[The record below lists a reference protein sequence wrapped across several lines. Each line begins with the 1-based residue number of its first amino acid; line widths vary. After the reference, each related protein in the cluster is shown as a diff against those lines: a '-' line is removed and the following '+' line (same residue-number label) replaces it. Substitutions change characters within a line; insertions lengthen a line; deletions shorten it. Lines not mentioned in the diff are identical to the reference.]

1 VPPQPS
7 KPFFSLV
14 VATIGRTEELGQL
27 FASIRDQGSAVEV
40 IVVDQNPD
48 DRLRPYV
55 DDLRGSVACKH
66 IHEAGHGV
74 SWARNRGLAEAAG
87 DLVAF
92 PDDDCSYPPG
102 LLSRVA
108 DWLRANPSYGL
119 LAVGSV
125 DAMGIPSGN
134 RWVQS
139 SCDIRPHNAFRTTF
153 CSSLFFRRSA
163 MAAHVRFDER
173 IGPGSRTPFGCGDE
187 TDFVLNLRH
196 HGLRGRF
203 ERGMKI
209 VHPRRDMLTSDV
221 SQDRAIGYGRGMG
234 HVLRKHSLHA
244 LWAALVTYDLARYG
258 LVRARGN
265 RGAAQLCLAHAKGLV
280 SGFTA
285 SVSASST

>member
-55 DDLRGSVACKH
+55 EDLRGSVACKH

-108 DWLRANPSYGL
+108 DWFRTNCSYGL
-119 LAVGSV
+119 LAIGSV
-125 DAMGIPSGN
+125 DDVGTRSGN

-139 SCDIRPHNAFRTTF
+139 SCDIRLHNVFRTTF
-153 CSSLFFRRSA
+153 CSSLFFRSSA
-163 MAAHVRFDER
+163 IPAEVGFDEG
-173 IGPGSRTPFGCGDE
+173 IGPGSHTPFGSGED
-187 TDFVLNLRH
+187 TDFVLTLQGY
-196 HGLRGRF
+196 GLRGRF
-203 ERGMKI
+203 ERSMNVI
-209 VHPRRDMLTSDV
+209 HARRDMLTSDV
-221 SQDRAIGYGRGMG
+221 SQSRAIGYGRGMG
-234 HVLRKHSLHA
+234 RVLRKHSLHA
-244 LWAALVTYDLARYG
+244 LWAALVTYDFARYG
-258 LVRARGN
+258 LVRTQDKR
-265 RGAAQLCLAHAKGLV
+265 AAQRCLAHAKGLV
-280 SGFTA
+280 TGFTA
-285 SVSASST
+285 SLNASST